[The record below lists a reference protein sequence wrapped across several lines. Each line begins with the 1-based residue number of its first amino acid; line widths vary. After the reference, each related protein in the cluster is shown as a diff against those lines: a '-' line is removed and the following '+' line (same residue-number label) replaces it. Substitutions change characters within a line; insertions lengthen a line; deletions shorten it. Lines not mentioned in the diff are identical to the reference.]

1 MTHRIVTLDSLEEWN
16 GLSRSCR
23 GLFSTQH
30 RTICLCTIPDRLK
43 LSSSVKKRLL
53 LERFAEA
60 LLDIEFCGS
69 NHIVRTE
76 NGTIRDSENRMR
88 PLALLISPIGF

>member
-1 MTHRIVTLDSLEEWN
+1 MTHRIVTLDLEERKES
-16 GLSRSCR
+16 LSRSCHE
-23 GLFSTQH
+23 LFSTQH

-69 NHIVRTE
+69 NHRVRTK
-76 NGTIRDSENRMR
+76 NGTIVRME
-88 PLALLISPIGF
+88 